1 MDEQALILYMDN
13 LTNNDIL
20 EESLL
25 LAVDTVKEQAK
36 DQTTKMIAD
45 LFKSALL
52 KKYKDAFD
60 EELTK
65 GEARQKNID
74 KSVEF
79 CYTDICVA
87 IRQCPAMQDD
97 EKENFIQ
104 KGKEL
109 LPTIKSVVTQILFDK
124 GIKILS

>member
-1 MDEQALILYMDN
+1 MKY
-13 LTNNDIL
+13 DIL

-25 LAVDTVKEQAK
+25 LAVDAVK
-36 DQTTKMIAD
+36 DQTKDQVTKMIAD
-45 LFKSALL
+45 LFKSAIL

-65 GEARQKNID
+65 GEVQKKNID

-87 IRQCPAMQDD
+87 IRQCPTMQDD
-97 EKENFIQ
+97 EKDDLIQ
-104 KGKEL
+104 KGKEMM
-109 LPTIKSVVTQILFDK
+109 PTIKGVVTQILLDK
-124 GIKILS
+124 GVKFYG

>member
-1 MDEQALILYMDN
+1 MVK
-13 LTNNDIL
+13 NDIL

-25 LAVDTVKEQAK
+25 LAADALKDQAK
-36 DQTTKMIAD
+36 DQATKMIAD
-45 LFKSALL
+45 LFKSAIL

-65 GEARQKNID
+65 GEVQKKNID

-87 IRQCPAMQDD
+87 IRRCATMQDD
-97 EKENFIQ
+97 EKEDLIL
-104 KGKEL
+104 KGKEMI
-109 LPTIKSVVTQILFDK
+109 PTIKGVVTQILLDK
-124 GIKILS
+124 GVKIFTK

>member
-1 MDEQALILYMDN
+1 MNRSNE
-13 LTNNDIL
+13 IL

-25 LAVDTVKEQAK
+25 LATDALKDQAK
-36 DQTTKMIAD
+36 DQATKMFAD
-45 LFKSALL
+45 LFKSAIL

-60 EELTK
+60 QELNK
-65 GEARQKNID
+65 GEVQKKNID

-87 IRQCPAMQDD
+87 IRQCPTMQND
-97 EKENFIQ
+97 EKEDLIQ

-109 LPTIKSVVTQILFDK
+109 LPTIKGIVTQILLDK
-124 GIKILS
+124 GVKIFS

>member
-1 MDEQALILYMDN
+1 MCK
-13 LTNNDIL
+13 NNDIF

-25 LAVDTVKEQAK
+25 LAIDAVKEQAK
-36 DQTTKMIAD
+36 DQATKMLAD
-45 LFKSALL
+45 LFKSAIL

-65 GEARQKNID
+65 SEVQKQNID

-79 CYTDICVA
+79 CYTEICVA
-87 IRQCPAMQDD
+87 IRQCSAMQDG
-97 EKENFIQ
+97 EKEDFIQ

-109 LPTIKSVVTQILFDK
+109 LPTIKGLTTQIFLDK
-124 GIKILS
+124 GVKIIS